1 MPEGH
6 VIHRLAAELDHAF
19 AGRTVTVT
27 SPQGRFAEA
36 SALLDQ
42 TIFRTAEAFG
52 KHLILD
58 FSPPVTSETVPE
70 GLVSA
75 ASERRSTFP
84 EELVSGAS
92 EGCSTFPEELVSGAS
107 EGCSMFP
114 EELVSGASER
124 HEGPPV
130 TSKMKHHEGRP
141 ATPGP
146 FVHIHLG
153 LIGKLRWVKPDAV
166 DGAGTLRLR
175 IQTDEHAAELRGPQA
190 CALVGPE
197 EVAALVA
204 ALGPDP
210 LRADADPERGWR
222 RVHRSD
228 RTIASLLMDQRVAA
242 GVGNI
247 YRAEVLYRQRIHPDT
262 PGSALSRRA
271 WNRIWADFVEL
282 MPQGVLHGRI
292 DTVRPEDSP
301 AVTGR
306 DPRVDRHGGE
316 VYVYR
321 RQGQPCLVCGREVSL
336 RLFEGRNLYWCS
348 RCQRRR

>member
-19 AGRTVTVT
+19 AGRTVMVS

-42 TIFRTAEAFG
+42 TVFRAAEAFG

-58 FSPPVTSETVPE
+58 FSPPTAPE
-70 GLVSA
+70 
-75 ASERRSTFP
+75 P
-84 EELVSGAS
+84 D
-92 EGCSTFPEELVSGAS
+92 
-107 EGCSMFP
+107 
-114 EELVSGASER
+114 
-124 HEGPPV
+124 EGP
-130 TSKMKHHEGRP
+130 P

-166 DGAGTLRLR
+166 EGAGTLRLR

-210 LRADADPERGWR
+210 LRADADPERGWL

-262 PGSALSRRA
+262 PGSELSRRA

-301 AVTGR
+301 EVTGR
-306 DPRVDRHGGE
+306 EPRVDRHGGE

-336 RLFEGRNLYWCS
+336 RLFEGRNLYWCP

>member
-1 MPEGH
+1 M
-6 VIHRLAAELDHAF
+6 IHRLAAELDIAF
-19 AGRTVTVT
+19 AGRTVSVS

-36 SALLDQ
+36 SALLDR
-42 TIFRTAEAFG
+42 TVFRTAEAFG

-58 FSPPVTSETVPE
+58 FSPPTLPE
-70 GLVSA
+70 PQDRLSQPV
-75 ASERRSTFP
+75 P
-84 EELVSGAS
+84 EELR
-92 EGCSTFPEELVSGAS
+92 EERTK
-107 EGCSMFP
+107 
-114 EELVSGASER
+114 R
-124 HEGPPV
+124 HEGPPA
-130 TSKMKHHEGRP
+130 TSRTTPDQG
-141 ATPGP
+141 PGP

-166 DGAGTLRLR
+166 DAAETLRLR
-175 IQTDEHAAELRGPQA
+175 IQTKEHAAELRGPQA

-197 EVAALVA
+197 EVAALAA

-210 LRADADPERGWR
+210 LRADADPERAWR

-271 WNRIWADFVEL
+271 WNRVWADFVEL
-282 MPQGVLHGRI
+282 MPLGVRHGRI
-292 DTVRPEDSP
+292 DTVRPEESP
-301 AVTGR
+301 VATGR

-321 RQGQPCLVCGREVSL
+321 RAGQPCLVCGREVSL
-336 RLFEGRNLYWCS
+336 RVVEGRNLYWCA

>member
-19 AGRTVTVT
+19 AGRTVTVS

-42 TIFRTAEAFG
+42 TVFRTAEAFG
-52 KHLILD
+52 KHLILH
-58 FSPPVTSETVPE
+58 FSPSVNTSVPE
-70 GLVSA
+70 GLE
-75 ASERRSTFP
+75 SE
-84 EELVSGAS
+84 
-92 EGCSTFPEELVSGAS
+92 
-107 EGCSMFP
+107 
-114 EELVSGASER
+114 ASER
-124 HEGPPV
+124 HEGPPA
-130 TSKMKHHEGRP
+130 TPNSKHHEGP
-141 ATPGP
+141 PSSPGP

-153 LIGKLRWVKPDAV
+153 LIGKLRWVKPETV

-210 LRADADPERGWR
+210 LRGDADPERGWR

-271 WNRIWADFVEL
+271 WDRIWADFVEL

-301 AVTGR
+301 EATGR

-321 RQGQPCLVCGREVSL
+321 RQGQPCLVCGREVRL
-336 RLFEGRNLYWCS
+336 RLFEGRNLYWCP

>member
-6 VIHRLAAELDHAF
+6 VIHRLAAEMDHAF
-19 AGRTVTVT
+19 AGRTVAVS

-42 TIFRTAEAFG
+42 TVFSTAEAFG

-58 FSPPVTSETVPE
+58 FSPP
-70 GLVSA
+70 GLA
-75 ASERRSTFP
+75 
-84 EELVSGAS
+84 ELDES
-92 EGCSTFPEELVSGAS
+92 
-107 EGCSMFP
+107 
-114 EELVSGASER
+114 R
-124 HEGPPV
+124 
-130 TSKMKHHEGRP
+130 
-141 ATPGP
+141 GP

-153 LIGKLRWVKPDAV
+153 LIGKLRWVKPGAV
-166 DGAGTLRLR
+166 EGAGTLRLR
-175 IQTDEHAAELRGPQA
+175 IETDEHAAELRGPQA

-301 AVTGR
+301 EATGR

-336 RLFEGRNLYWCS
+336 RLFEGRNLYWCP

>member
-1 MPEGH
+1 
-6 VIHRLAAELDHAF
+6 
-19 AGRTVTVT
+19 
-27 SPQGRFAEA
+27 
-36 SALLDQ
+36 
-42 TIFRTAEAFG
+42 
-52 KHLILD
+52 
-58 FSPPVTSETVPE
+58 
-70 GLVSA
+70 
-75 ASERRSTFP
+75 
-84 EELVSGAS
+84 
-92 EGCSTFPEELVSGAS
+92 
-107 EGCSMFP
+107 
-114 EELVSGASER
+114 
-124 HEGPPV
+124 
-130 TSKMKHHEGRP
+130 
-141 ATPGP
+141 
-146 FVHIHLG
+146 
-153 LIGKLRWVKPDAV
+153 V

-175 IQTDEHAAELRGPQA
+175 IETDGHAAELRGPQA

-301 AVTGR
+301 EVTGR

-336 RLFEGRNLYWCS
+336 RLFEGRNLYWCP

>member
-19 AGRTVTVT
+19 AGRTVSVS

-42 TIFRTAEAFG
+42 TVFRTAEAFG

-58 FSPPVTSETVPE
+58 FSQPALPE
-70 GLVSA
+70 LDEGS
-75 ASERRSTFP
+75 RSTLP
-84 EELVSGAS
+84 EELVSA
-92 EGCSTFPEELVSGAS
+92 
-107 EGCSMFP
+107 
-114 EELVSGASER
+114 ASER
-124 HEGPPV
+124 HEGPP
-130 TSKMKHHEGRP
+130 
-141 ATPGP
+141 TPGP

-166 DGAGTLRLR
+166 EGTDTLRLR

-197 EVAALVA
+197 DVSALVA

-301 AVTGR
+301 EVTGR

-336 RLFEGRNLYWCS
+336 RLFEGRNLYWCP

>member
-6 VIHRLAAELDHAF
+6 VIHRLAAELDLAF
-19 AGRTVTVT
+19 AGRAVAVS

-36 SALLDQ
+36 SALLDG
-42 TIFRTAEAFG
+42 TVFRTAEAFG

-58 FSPPVTSETVPE
+58 FSPLTVPE
-70 GLVSA
+70 ELVSA
-75 ASERRSTFP
+75 ASER
-84 EELVSGAS
+84 
-92 EGCSTFPEELVSGAS
+92 
-107 EGCSMFP
+107 
-114 EELVSGASER
+114 
-124 HEGPPV
+124 HEG
-130 TSKMKHHEGRP
+130 
-141 ATPGP
+141 PGP

-153 LIGKLRWVKPDAV
+153 LIGKLRWVRPRTVEGGD
-166 DGAGTLRLR
+166 TLRLR
-175 IQTDEHAAELRGPQA
+175 IETDEHAAELRGPQA
-190 CALVGPE
+190 CALVGRE
-197 EVAALVA
+197 DIAALVA

-210 LRADADPERGWR
+210 LRADADSERAWR

-282 MPQGVLHGRI
+282 MPLGVRHGRI

-301 AVTGR
+301 EATGR

-321 RQGQPCLVCGREVSL
+321 RAGQPCLVCGREVSL
-336 RLFEGRNLYWCS
+336 RLFEGRNLYWCP

>member
-19 AGRTVTVT
+19 GGRTVSVS

-36 SALLDQ
+36 SALLDG
-42 TIFRTAEAFG
+42 TVFGTAEAFG
-52 KHLILD
+52 KHLFLD
-58 FSPPVTSETVPE
+58 FSPATVPAVPGGPAE
-70 GLVSA
+70 Q
-75 ASERRSTFP
+75 
-84 EELVSGAS
+84 EELALR
-92 EGCSTFPEELVSGAS
+92 T
-107 EGCSMFP
+107 
-114 EELVSGASER
+114 
-124 HEGPPV
+124 
-130 TSKMKHHEGRP
+130 
-141 ATPGP
+141 GP

-153 LIGKLRWVKPDAV
+153 LIGKLRWVRPEAV
-166 DGAGTLRLR
+166 QGAGTLRLR
-175 IQTDEHAAELRGPQA
+175 IATEEHALELRGPQA

-197 EVAALVA
+197 EVAALVT

-210 LRADADPERGWR
+210 LRDDADPERGWR
-222 RVHRSD
+222 RVHRSE

-282 MPQGVLHGRI
+282 MPQGVRHGRI
-292 DTVRPEDSP
+292 DTVRPQDSP
-301 AVTGR
+301 EATGR
-306 DPRVDRHGGE
+306 EPRVDRHGGE

-321 RQGQPCLVCGREVSL
+321 RHGQPCLVCGREVSV
-336 RLFEGRNLYWCS
+336 RLFEGRNLYWCG